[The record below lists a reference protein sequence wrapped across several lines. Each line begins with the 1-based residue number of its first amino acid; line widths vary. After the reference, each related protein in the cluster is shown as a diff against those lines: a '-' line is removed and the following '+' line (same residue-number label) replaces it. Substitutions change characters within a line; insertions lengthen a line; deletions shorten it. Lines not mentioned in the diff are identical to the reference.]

1 MGILKFIGVVNTGNA
16 VKVVLISGLSSI
28 CLAVE
33 IFLIFIDVIS
43 PDQLLML
50 FGLLFGL
57 FFVGVGLVSAGIG
70 MFSLLNILMLFL
82 FSEVA

>member
-16 VKVVLISGLSSI
+16 VKVVLISGLFSI

-33 IFLIFIDVIS
+33 IFSTFIDVIS

-50 FGLLFGL
+50 FGL
-57 FFVGVGLVSAGIG
+57 FVVGGGLVSAGIG
-70 MFSLLNILMLFL
+70 MAFGIFGTEGANKHEPSKHI
-82 FSEVA
+82 